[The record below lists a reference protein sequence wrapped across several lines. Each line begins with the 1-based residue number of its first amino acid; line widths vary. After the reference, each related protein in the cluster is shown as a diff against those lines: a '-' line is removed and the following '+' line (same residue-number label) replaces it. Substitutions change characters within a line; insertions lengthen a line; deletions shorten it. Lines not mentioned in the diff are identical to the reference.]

1 MNKLSYITPEIEV
14 VEVRVQHGFSVSVG
28 QMENIG
34 DRNEEIE
41 W

>member
-1 MNKLSYITPEIEV
+1 MKKLTYITPEIEV
-14 VEVRVQHGFSVSVG
+14 VEVLVEQGFSLSQS